1 VAFFIGFERIACRLL
16 LIRGKNGSSAAA
28 IFLFSFYLKLIM
40 QKKSASLSN
49 ALLKRGKP
57 LGQAFLI
64 WFWIG
69 FVTILSA
76 QNETTLPKTWTLQ
89 ACIDYALEN
98 NLQVQQSQLT
108 IESNRSALK
117 QAQLNRLPSLNAN
130 VSHFYNLGR
139 SLNPFTNQF
148 INQQIQTNTLS
159 LSGDVTLFSGFSI
172 HNTIK
177 QNKLTVAS
185 SEFSLE
191 EAKNNLKLNLVNAY
205 LQVVLNQQILENA
218 QKQSES
224 TKAQI
229 EQTRRLVAA
238 GTLPEV
244 NLYQL
249 EAQLATDKVQIVQ
262 AQNSINLAKLTL
274 KQLMQ
279 LPAQTQMEL
288 VVPQMKVPAESL
300 EQRQLENIFSL
311 AQNSQPQVKA
321 ARLNTQSSLLG
332 VEVSKARLLPTLS
345 FGFQANTNYSSA
357 NKTLPDLKKEP
368 IFSGID
374 TLGYI
379 PDASGLPRDYVVRP
393 RFSLQEKEFGF
404 LSQMREAFR
413 QGFGFSLQIPIFN
426 RFQTRNAIQ
435 QAIIRVKQSEVNE
448 KIVVNQL
455 RQTIEQAYL
464 DALAAEASYR
474 ANLERV
480 KALQEAFRA
489 SEKRYQLGA
498 ANLTDYT
505 LAKNNLATAEND
517 LLRAQYDF
525 IFKLKVLDFYEGKPL
540 EIE

>member
-1 VAFFIGFERIACRLL
+1 
-16 LIRGKNGSSAAA
+16 
-28 IFLFSFYLKLIM
+28 M
-40 QKKSASLSN
+40 QKKSASLSP
-49 ALLKRGKP
+49 APASMGVLLGKT
-57 LGQAFLI
+57 LLLLVLV
-64 WFWIG
+64 G
-69 FVTILSA
+69 FSNLLSA

-89 ACIDYALEN
+89 ACLDYALEN
-98 NLQVQQSQLT
+98 NLQVQQNNLT
-108 IESNRSALK
+108 IESNRSTLK
-117 QAQLNRLPSLNAN
+117 QAQLDRLPSLNAN
-130 VSHFYNLGR
+130 ISHFYNFGR

-148 INQQIQTNTLS
+148 INQQIQTNNLS
-159 LSGDVTLFSGFSI
+159 LSGDVTIFSGFSI
-172 HNTIK
+172 NNTIK
-177 QNKLTVAS
+177 QNKLNVES

-191 EAKNNLKLNLVNAY
+191 EAKNNLKLNLINAY

-229 EQTRRLVAA
+229 EQTRRLVTA

-249 EAQLATDKVQIVQ
+249 EAQFATDKVQIVQ

-288 VVPQMKVPAESL
+288 VVPQMVAPSESL
-300 EQRQLENIFSL
+300 EERQLEAIFS
-311 AQNSQPQVKA
+311 AAENSQPQVKA
-321 ARLNTQSSLLG
+321 ARLGTQSSLLG
-332 VEVSKARLLPTLS
+332 IEISKARLLPTLS

-357 NKTLPDLKKEP
+357 NKTLPDLTKEP

-379 PDASGLPRDYVVRP
+379 PDASGLPQDYVVRP

-404 LSQMREAFR
+404 FSQIREAFR

-435 QAIIRVKQSEVNE
+435 QATIRAKQSEVNE
-448 KIVVNQL
+448 KIVINQL

-464 DALAAEASYR
+464 DARASEASYR

-489 SEKRYQLGA
+489 SEKRYELGA

-505 LAKNNLATAEND
+505 LAKNNLAAAEND

-525 IFKLKVLDFYEGKPL
+525 IFKVKVLDFYQGKPL